1 MIRYSAMVRLF
12 PLMRFFRRRP
22 WVRLQHEERYIP
34 KNYSEEGVDRGA
46 KLENQIAGNPDLQ
59 KVHYACLHM
68 RPKEF
73 SAWLDAEAPNFSAS
87 TYLFD
92 TDDGNALEALRGKHP
107 VMIVNKRALN
117 RIRHLNTFLNKA
129 SEVLVDEGYICC
141 HARTSA
147 LKRRVIHRAFPGFLG
162 KIVYAL
168 HYVWHRV
175 FPKLRMTR
183 WFYMWVTK
191 GKNRTYSRVEL
202 LGRMYRAGF
211 EVIDESFHGGEYY
224 LLGKKVKDP
233 IWDDEPSTGI
243 LVKLP
248 RVGYKGDII
257 GVYKFRTMYSYS
269 EYLQPYMLEYEG
281 LQKGGK
287 FANDYRVNSWGRTLR
302 KSWVDELPMM
312 INLLKGQMKLVGVR
326 PLSRQYFGMYSPEM
340 QKLRITVKPGLLPPF
355 YYDEKTPETLDDVQ
369 ASERRYIEAY
379 HQHPFRTDWRYFW
392 GTVGNILFKHKR
404 SN

>member
-1 MIRYSAMVRLF
+1 
-12 PLMRFFRRRP
+12 MRFLFRREP
-22 WVRLQHEERYIP
+22 WVRLQHEEQFIP
-34 KNYSEEGVDRGA
+34 KDYSEEGADRGA
-46 KLENQIAGNPDLQ
+46 KLEQQIAGNPDLQ
-59 KVHYACLHM
+59 KVHYACLHNQ
-68 RPKEF
+68 PKEF

-107 VMIVNKRALN
+107 VLIVNKRALN

-129 SEVLVDEGYICC
+129 CEVLVDEGYICC

-147 LKRRVIHRAFPGFLG
+147 LKRRVIQRAYPGFPGKVLYG
-162 KIVYAL
+162 M
-168 HYVWHRV
+168 HYLWHRV
-175 FPKLRMTR
+175 CAKLGFTR

-191 GKNRTYSRVEL
+191 GTNRTYSRVEL

-224 LLGKKVKDP
+224 ILGKKIKDP
-233 IWDDEPSTGI
+233 IWDDDPSTGA

-248 RVGYKGDII
+248 RVGYEGNII

-287 FANDYRVNSWGRTLR
+287 FANDYRVNSWGKLLR
-302 KSWVDELPMM
+302 KSWIDELPMV

-326 PLSRQYFGMYSPEM
+326 PLSRQYFNMYTPEM
-340 QKLRITVKPGLLPPF
+340 KELRIRVKPGLLPPF
-355 YYDEKTPETLDDVQ
+355 YYEAKTPETLEDVQ
-369 ASERRYIEAY
+369 ASEKRYIEAY
-379 HQHPFRTDWRYFW
+379 LKHPFRTDWRYFW

-404 SN
+404 SH